1 MAPTLFFSVGAT
13 KAGTSWLHSYLQD
26 HPECHLRGIKELHY
40 FDTLN
45 LGRNRVRME
54 TLERARLKL
63 EARLVH
69 AGPEKIEELRGQI
82 ATRLEWEA
90 VMAGAGGDPAAY
102 LGYLTA
108 GIGPAHRLVA
118 DMTPAYALLGE
129 DQLSEMARLMP
140 DTRFLYLMRDPLA
153 RLWSHVR
160 MIAARK
166 SASGRAEPDEA
177 ARLLARVIDGA
188 EPGIE
193 RRGDYR
199 GAVGRLRS
207 SVAPGRLKL
216 MFYEDMF
223 SQAGMAE
230 LCGFLGLSYKAPD
243 AERVVH
249 AGPALEIGEDEA
261 RAARDWLE
269 PQYEFVRAQVGAP
282 PAAWQDQMQ
291 KV

>member
-1 MAPTLFFSVGAT
+1 MAPLLFFSVGAT

-63 EARLVH
+63 EARLVT
-69 AGPEKIEELRGQI
+69 APPARIEELRGQI

-90 VMAGAGGDPAAY
+90 VMARASDDPAAY

-108 GIGPAHRLVA
+108 GAGPAHRLVA
-118 DMTPAYALLGE
+118 DMTPSYALLGE
-129 DQLSEMARLMP
+129 DQLGAMARLMP

-160 MIAARK
+160 MVAAR
-166 SASGRAEPDEA
+166 SSPSGRAEPEEA
-177 ARLLARVIDGA
+177 SRLLLRVLAGA

-199 GAVGRLRS
+199 AAVGRLRR
-207 SVAPGRLKL
+207 SVAPERLKI
-216 MFYEDMF
+216 MFYETMI
-223 SQAGMAE
+223 SEEGMAS
-230 LCGFLGLSYKAPD
+230 LCDFLGLSYKTPD
-243 AERVVH
+243 TERVVH
-249 AGPALEIGEDEA
+249 AGPPLEIGEDEA
-261 RAARDWLE
+261 RAAHAWLE
-269 PQYEFVRAQVGAP
+269 PQYEFVRAEVGAP
-282 PAAWQDQMQ
+282 PAAWQDSLQ